1 MRRPAVPTT
10 RYSKV
15 VLFLL
20 SIFSLL
26 TLNPAPAQAHA
37 QLINT
42 YPLANS
48 VLTTAPA
55 NITLTWGE
63 KVQTN
68 SDEVLLADSTGTKV
82 ATSYAM
88 KLDTHAEQSSPSRFI
103 HSFVEGSKSR
113 RAPCW
118 RLIFLWRKSETSK
131 GISIITR
138 LLPRQNPAISL
149 LGSSHS
155 GIWFNP
161 GRVLFHLC
169 HYRFP
174 WHCYRRPSHRCSLI
188 DSARFLSRQWIFKNI
203 SPGHYRLCDSSRLFD
218 ELGIESE

>member
-88 KLDTHAEQSSPSRFI
+88 KLDTSTNQSTVTLTPSK
-103 HSFVEGSKSR
+103 VLPAGSYIVSWRAVSR
-113 RAPCW
+113 DGH
-118 RLIFLWRKSETSK
+118 LV
-131 GISIITR
+131 G
-138 LLPRQNPAISL
+138 
-149 LGSSHS
+149 GS
-155 GIWFNP
+155 
-161 GRVLFHLC
+161 
-169 HYRFP
+169 
-174 WHCYRRPSHRCSLI
+174 
-188 DSARFLSRQWIFKNI
+188 
-203 SPGHYRLCDSSRLFD
+203 
-218 ELGIESE
+218 